1 MKKAIFIYNPKSG
14 TRIIP
19 KKLDYIIGKFLAAGI
34 IIHPFRLDEFG
45 IKNFEE
51 IIDPDAY
58 SFVLVSGGDGTIGTV
73 VNNMMKRKL
82 KLPLGIIPGG
92 TCNDTAKCLGIPLK
106 LDKAIDIVLRGK
118 TMLVDTGCINEDIYF
133 FNSCAGGFLASLSYN
148 TKDEVKRN
156 LGLVAYYLRGIAD
169 FPNMKPFNAAI
180 TLDNEIIKEE
190 IMLFI
195 LLNGKQVAGFAN
207 FSTKAELSDGFMEVF
222 IVKKCNPFELPEL
235 VFNLL
240 NENLVHDS
248 NVIARTSKTCLI
260 TSDSQVHITVDGEK
274 MGKLPISVVF
284 EQKSLNVFT
293 SI

>member
-19 KKLDYIIGKFLAAGI
+19 KKLDYILGRFLAGGI
-34 IIHPFRLDEFG
+34 VVHPFRMDKVGVRNLDEA
-45 IKNFEE
+45 
-51 IIDPDAY
+51 IDPEIY
-58 SFVLVSGGDGTIGTV
+58 SFVIVSGGDGTIGAV
-73 VNNMMKRKL
+73 VNNMMKRGI

-106 LDKAIDIVLRGK
+106 LDKAIDIMLQGK
-118 TMLVDTGCINEDIYF
+118 TMLVDTGCINNEVYF
-133 FNSCAGGFLASLSYN
+133 FNSCAGGSFASLSYN
-148 TKDEVKRN
+148 TKDEVKRS
-156 LGLVAYYLRGIAD
+156 LGLVAYFLRGIAD
-169 FPNMKPFNAAI
+169 FPNMKPFHATI
-180 TLDNEIIKEE
+180 STDDEIINEE

-207 FSTKAELSDGFMEVF
+207 FSSKAEISDGFMEVF

-235 VFNLL
+235 VFNFL
-240 NENLVHDS
+240 NDNLVHDS
-248 NVIARTSKTCLI
+248 NVIIRTSKTCRI

-274 MGKLPISVVF
+274 NGKLPISVVF

-293 SI
+293 LK